1 MVDHYHMSRSAV
13 APALLFTVAGV
24 TALAAAVLVAG
35 CHGDTGIA
43 LTVTPDHASLYG
55 QTQITVTGDFAALG
69 QIGYFSVAGVQVV
82 EAKFSGSTVTAT
94 LQGAT
99 KPGRYD
105 IVISGSRGTTIRHNV
120 FTYDAPTTGVP
131 LSWMAFGASFTQ
143 GTESLG
149 IDPHT
154 QRYGVS
160 AHIARAAGVYLG
172 LPLFSW
178 QLAPP
183 LQPNDFTADCEQI
196 PGTGAGVTTLE
207 TVLTSAETGLFDLR
221 YGRLDWTLQARNVAV
236 GGATVSDVLDGVRG
250 AKALLAHIV
259 NDPDVDSGDA
269 VGAETT
275 SMIDRVEA
283 IDPDI
288 GFSTDLLGNDID
300 QSVVQ
305 PEDLA
310 PEMITPVATIEPLL
324 ERMFARL
331 GKLHGK
337 YFIANMPKL
346 TFLPKVKQLR
356 KQRLAAGSDTAESFD
371 AKVQRIDDLTA
382 QYNDALRRAMAPYPN
397 LIAVDFQAYVDDV
410 LGGVTVGGEQLT
422 VDRWGGLI
430 SLDDLHLTD
439 TGYALYAQK
448 FIDRINAVTGAH
460 IPAVDVA
467 AVHAQDALSPSRLP
481 AGYSCAPAR
490 Q

>member
-1 MVDHYHMSRSAV
+1 MSRLAV
-13 APALLFTVAGV
+13 ASALLSLVAI
-24 TALAAAVLVAG
+24 AG
-35 CHGDTGIA
+35 CHGDTGIPI
-43 LTVTPDHASLYG
+43 TVTPDHASLYG
-55 QTQITVTGDFAALG
+55 QTQITVTGDFASLG

-82 EAKFSGSTVTAT
+82 DAKWSGNSVTAT
-94 LQGAT
+94 LQGAPR
-99 KPGRYD
+99 PGSYD
-105 IVISGSRGTTIRHNV
+105 VVIAGSLGKTIRHNV
-120 FTYDAPTTGVP
+120 FTYDAPATGVP

-143 GTESLG
+143 GTESFG
-149 IDPHT
+149 IDPHS

-160 AHIARAAGVYLG
+160 ADVARAAGVYLG
-172 LPLFSW
+172 LPLFNP

-183 LQPNDFTADCEQI
+183 LQPTDFTADCVQL

-207 TVLTSAETGLFDLR
+207 AVLTSPGTGLFDLR

-259 NDPDVDSGDA
+259 NDPDVDSGDS

-275 SMIDRVEA
+275 SMIDRIEK
-283 IDPDI
+283 IDPDVA
-288 GFSTDLLGNDID
+288 FTTDLLGNDID
-300 QSVVQ
+300 PAVVQ

-331 GKLHGK
+331 GKLHGT
-337 YFIANMPKL
+337 YFIANLPKL
-346 TFLPKVKQLR
+346 TFLPKVKELR
-356 KQRLAAGSDTAESFD
+356 KKRLADGTDTAGSFD
-371 AKVQRIDDLTA
+371 AKVAAI
-382 QYNDALRRAMAPYPN
+382 DALTVEYNAALSRAMAPYHN
-397 LIAVDFQAYVDDV
+397 LVAVDFQAYVDEV
-410 LGGVTVGGEQLT
+410 LGGVTIGGEHLT

-448 FIDRINAVTGAH
+448 FVDRINAVLGAH
-460 IPAVDVA
+460 IPAIDVA
-467 AVHAQDALSPSRLP
+467 AINAQDALAPSRLR
-481 AGYSCAPAR
+481 AGYSCVPAL